1 MSEAVATTFTS
12 PDTLSDKVTLLD
24 QVDSFYVHL
33 HDTHLAD
40 DSNGGVSVRDFC
52 YPPFDPRHFGRYP
65 PLHADSVWT
74 EHTVLQPYSGQ
85 ECKLDVGDKVMVRRP
100 DIIIQDGML
109 VCRRAGDHLPNNIYS
124 LPNWILKAP

>member
-1 MSEAVATTFTS
+1 MATTFIT
-12 PDTLSDKVTLLD
+12 PHHLSNTITLLD

-33 HDTHLAD
+33 HDTHLAAPE
-40 DSNGGVSVRDFC
+40 GVSVRDFC

-65 PLHADSVWT
+65 PLHHDSVWT
-74 EHTVLQPYSGQ
+74 EHTVLQAYSGQ
-85 ECKLDVGDKVMVRRP
+85 ECRLDVGDRVMVQRP

-109 VCRRAGDHLPNNIYS
+109 VCRRADDHLPNNIYS